1 MLGAGLTVLYL
12 TQAVREDMEL
22 KNRLLVCQKARQ
34 PILILNTDGGDSGLS
49 LGLTGNTPSV
59 LSGESAPDAVS
70 AIFHGPNFSQVY
82 LGDPLPV
89 NDHLWLRRISVLLIV
104 LALLLGAGAGVY
116 RYLNPPPP
124 PPTEEPTATPEPADE
139 VLIQDEAL
147 RAAARA
153 AIGGGVITKEALAK
167 VGTLS
172 LDRLPKDTEELSVFP
187 ALTTLILSQ
196 EAAQAAPELPVLY
209 DRYTL
214 ILAGGEAG

>member
-1 MLGAGLTVLYL
+1 MPAVL
-12 TQAVREDMEL
+12 A
-22 KNRLLVCQKARQ
+22 
-34 PILILNTDGGDSGLS
+34 
-49 LGLTGNTPSV
+49 
-59 LSGESAPDAVS
+59 GESAPDAVS
-70 AIFHGPNFSQVY
+70 AIFHGPNFSQIY

-89 NDHLWLRRISVLLIV
+89 NDHLKLRRISALLIV

-124 PPTEEPTATPEPADE
+124 PPAQEAEATPEPVDE
-139 VLIQDEAL
+139 VLIEDEAL
-147 RAAARA
+147 REAARA

-167 VGTLS
+167 VETLS
-172 LDRLPKDTEELSVFP
+172 LARLPQDAEELSLFP

-196 EAAQAAPELPVLY
+196 EAAQAAPKLPALY